1 MTKIIFRAI
10 LCALLLVMGSIS
22 TAAAKQGPPDLQVPI
37 QGYLVGTDGVN
48 ETPGDCPDA
57 EEVGLMWRFTSDGTG
72 RAAHLGRVTYHLSH
86 CTYEDSTI
94 RVGEMELK
102 AANGD
107 ILELTYT
114 GAITQYTPGD
124 DYALWAI
131 DWTVDGG
138 TGRFVDASGSG
149 DADVVT
155 YAPPYPDP
163 HTELSLSGQ
172 IAYDASSRSHK

>member
-10 LCALLLVMGSIS
+10 LCALLLVMGSVS
-22 TAAAKQGPPDLQVPI
+22 TAVAKYGPPDHQVPI
-37 QGYLVGTDGVN
+37 QGYVVGTDGVN
-48 ETPGDCPDA
+48 ETPGDCPDLG
-57 EEVGLMWRFTSDGTG
+57 EVALRWRFTSDGTG
-72 RAAHLGRVTYHLSH
+72 RVAHLGRVKYHFSH
-86 CTYEDSTI
+86 CTYMDSTI
-94 RVGEMELK
+94 LGGEMELK

-107 ILELTYT
+107 VLDLTYT

-124 DYALWAI
+124 DYALWGM

-138 TGRFVDASGSG
+138 TGRFVDATGSG

-163 HTELSLSGQ
+163 HTELSLIGQ
-172 IAYDASSRSHK
+172 IAYDASNRSHK